1 MGVNR
6 REFVQATSYAA
17 LGTAMGSRL
26 KGIAQAAVPPAGDFD
41 INQAFATFMKDLGQS
56 PSDGGGT
63 VTFTGKDPILRSHF
77 RIGSCM
83 AIPAMA
89 AGVGAAAIWKDR
101 TGAGQD
107 VKIDLREAIYNVN
120 PAIGIIM
127 RMKRAFGLFDPDD
140 PIPETFTFVPTIND
154 LWYQAPLIFNTP
166 LSFAI
171 LPTKDDRWVTPTV
184 IYPHLLEGFCSAIN
198 AAPNTEAITKAVRQW
213 NGKELDD
220 FVASKGMVM
229 GLHRTAEEWAQHPE
243 GQHLAKIPPI
253 EIIKINDTDP
263 IPFKPNPVQPLSGIK
278 ALACTH
284 VIASSVAARTLAEY
298 GAEIL
303 HIARDQ
309 SFEHELFSTDCT
321 VGMRSSFVDLRNP
334 DQNKHFATLIPDAD
348 VFIEGFR
355 GGAMEKLGFGVK
367 EVATKKPG
375 IIYLTIRCY
384 SWDGPW
390 WNRAGFDM
398 EALTVSG
405 YTIKESGGLG
415 RRPGFPST
423 MVLNDFIAGYMGA
436 AGVLAALRRRA
447 KEGGSYHVRI
457 SLTRAAM
464 WFMSLGSFPNT
475 TDFDPND
482 PEHRMIMPETIRA
495 QTPYGEIHRLAPQVK
510 LSKTPGRWRTPLVV
524 VRGGDRPV
532 WES

>member
-1 MGVNR
+1 
-6 REFVQATSYAA
+6 
-17 LGTAMGSRL
+17 
-26 KGIAQAAVPPAGDFD
+26 
-41 INQAFATFMKDLGQS
+41 
-56 PSDGGGT
+56 
-63 VTFTGKDPILRSHF
+63 
-77 RIGSCM
+77 
-83 AIPAMA
+83 
-89 AGVGAAAIWKDR
+89 
-101 TGAGQD
+101 
-107 VKIDLREAIYNVN
+107 
-120 PAIGIIM
+120 
-127 RMKRAFGLFDPDD
+127 
-140 PIPETFTFVPTIND
+140 
-154 LWYQAPLIFNTP
+154 
-166 LSFAI
+166 
-171 LPTKDDRWVTPTV
+171 
-184 IYPHLLEGFCSAIN
+184 
-198 AAPNTEAITKAVRQW
+198 
-213 NGKELDD
+213 
-220 FVASKGMVM
+220 VM
-229 GLHRTAEEWAQHPE
+229 GLHRTTEEWAQHPE
-243 GQHLAKIPPI
+243 GQHLAKIPAI

-263 IPFKPNPVQPLSGIK
+263 IPFKPNPERPLSGIK

-284 VIASSVAARTLAEY
+284 VIASSVAARTLAEN

-334 DQNKHFATLIPDAD
+334 AQSKHFATLIPDAD

-355 GGAMEKLGFGVK
+355 GGAMERLGFGVK
-367 EVATKKPG
+367 EVATKKPS

-405 YTIKESGGLG
+405 FTIAEAGGLG
-415 RRPGFPST
+415 HRPGFPST

-436 AGVLAALRRRA
+436 AGVIAALRRRA

-464 WFMSLGSFPNT
+464 WFMSLGSFPT
-475 TDFDPND
+475 TTGFDHND
-482 PEHRMIMPETIRA
+482 PEHRMIEPETIKG
-495 QTPYGEIHRLAPQVK
+495 QTPYGELHRLAPQVK

-524 VRGGDRPV
+524 VRGSDRPV